1 MNENVTPKNKGTKQ
15 LFQNPVLEK
24 LSRTHISIPL
34 AIFFSYSAALLYW
47 SITHTSLSAGLTVAM
62 FCFGL
67 VSFTWVEYIVHRY
80 IFHMVTYT
88 RLRAKIQYTMHGV
101 HHEFPKDKD
110 RLAMPP
116 LLSVTVATVLLLLF
130 RVVLGDLV
138 FSFLP
143 GFLVGYAA
151 YLSVHYM
158 VHIFQPPKN
167 FLKVL
172 WVNHSIHHYRDGDSI
187 FGVSS
192 PLWDYVYGTMRA
204 KN

>member
-15 LFQNPVLEK
+15 LFKNPILEK

-62 FCFGL
+62 FFFGL

-110 RLAMPP
+110 RLA
-116 LLSVTVATVLLLLF
+116 
-130 RVVLGDLV
+130 
-138 FSFLP
+138 
-143 GFLVGYAA
+143 
-151 YLSVHYM
+151 
-158 VHIFQPPKN
+158 
-167 FLKVL
+167 
-172 WVNHSIHHYRDGDSI
+172 
-187 FGVSS
+187 
-192 PLWDYVYGTMRA
+192 
-204 KN
+204 